1 MAFRIANSNTTLTS
15 ATGWDTVTNTPAIH
29 ASTNF
34 TFTSPLYS
42 AAYTAPNT
50 TNRATGVAVALVS
63 NGSYSGGS
71 LTFTATLQEFNG
83 SVWNDTSATS
93 TITINTS
100 TSFFFVQNSWIYFRY
115 GTPYTFTTTA
125 VGYYRIKLTR
135 STATNN
141 PSLRADSG
149 VSNFAF
155 MATDNRTGAIAS
167 TDDVFILG
175 INYADTTV
183 TLDGTISIGSGA
195 GALTVQTSGIT
206 LSAGL
211 YAGSHAIINA
221 DTAANV
227 TITCKGHFIMAWLS
241 TINVGSSGTPYPSN
255 KKFSFIFNPTTH
267 GDFGFRTFNST
278 VNLYGALKSS
288 TTLWKTTFSS
298 GTGTA
303 ADPLI
308 VSDSVDW
315 SVNDEIAILASSDN
329 ATNYNEVEW
338 RFIKTKNSATS
349 YVLSNTVGGA
359 EAALTYTHTNA
370 YVVNTERNIVFST
383 NDITKA
389 GYYGYTN
396 SPNAF
401 VSFPSYGDINVW
413 WTRFENTGYTST
425 ADPGMGV
432 SFIGFTTF
440 TFNYCVCYRPLFC
453 GFWGSNNTY
462 PVTVEGYIACKQ
474 PSVGVYLMYTQAMA
488 NKTFNDAFLFD
499 GNTGGSALIPY
510 GSANTFNRFVFNACR
525 KSTASTGSAVYTPAA
540 INLQLSINNVFND
553 FEINCCGIAFAFHV
567 SSSGNVFNNFNVG
580 TKGKNYY
587 DFTVSAVC
595 FQLNRFVNCTFNSNN
610 FWAGNNYDTLID
622 GSEIVFGNF
631 NTTALNNFWYSPNG
645 IASCTGSGLSDTLVR
660 TPGSNNV
667 RLAPR
672 NTSPGLTWSFLIP
685 ANVNQV
691 CAFSGYFLKNVA
703 MGTDVCTVSLFLPG
717 TSLLGTP
724 DATTTLSNNVS
735 NAWTGSAVQAVSLA
749 AYYTGTVDTFATVVI
764 NAKSATAGAYLYCA
778 DFYNSGD
785 GSTLYDKLAGLTIWY
800 QGKPS
805 PIITQL
811 SLGGI
816 APAVWGVATS
826 ALSTPGTTGKK
837 LKDGLTLPQ
846 FMALK

>member
-1 MAFRIANSNTTLTS
+1 MSYRIANSDTTLS
-15 ATGWDTVTNTPAIH
+15 SVTGWDTVTNTPTIH
-29 ASTNF
+29 ASTNI
-34 TFTSPLYS
+34 TFTPPIYS
-42 AAYTAPNT
+42 AAYTAPNI
-50 TNRATGVAVALVS
+50 TNKATGAAILLIS
-63 NGSYSGGS
+63 NGMYSGGS
-71 LTFTATLQEFNG
+71 VTFTATLQEYNG
-83 SVWNDTSATS
+83 ATWNDTAATA
-93 TITINTS
+93 TLTINTS
-100 TSFFFVQNSWIYFRY
+100 TTFFFVQNSWIYFRY
-115 GTPYTFTTTA
+115 GTPYTFTTTTA
-125 VGYYRIKLTR
+125 GYYRVKLTR
-135 STATNN
+135 STITNA
-141 PSLRADSG
+141 PTLRADSG
-149 VSNFAF
+149 AANFAF
-155 MATDNRTGAIAS
+155 MATDDRAGALGS
-167 TDDVFILG
+167 TDDAFVLG
-175 INYADTTV
+175 INYTGTTV
-183 TLDGTISIGSGA
+183 TLDGTVSIGSGG
-195 GALTVQTSGIT
+195 GALTIQTSSAT
-206 LSAGL
+206 LNAGL
-211 YAGSHAIINA
+211 YVGSNGTVTA

-308 VSDSVDW
+308 VAGSVDW
-315 SVNDEIAILASSDN
+315 LVNDEIAVLASSDN

-401 VSFPSYGDINVW
+401 VSFPSYGAINVW

-425 ADPGMGV
+425 SDPGMGV

-440 TFNYCVCYRPLFC
+440 NFNYCVCYRPLFC
-453 GFWGSNNTY
+453 GFWGSNN
-462 PVTVEGYIACKQ
+462 VTAGTIEGYIGCKA
-474 PSVGVYLMYTQAMA
+474 SSGASYIMYCQAMA

-499 GNTGGSALIPY
+499 GNSGGGGYAFVPY
-510 GSANTFNRFVFNACR
+510 GSVNTFNRFVINACR
-525 KSTASTGSAVYTPAA
+525 KSTAATGSTA
-540 INLQLSINNVFND
+540 IYLQLSTNNTFND
-553 FEINCCGIAFAFHV
+553 FEINCCGIAIGFPV
-567 SSSGNVFNNFNVG
+567 TSSGNVFNNCNVG

-587 DFTVSAVC
+587 DFTVNAVC
-595 FQLNRFVNCTFNSNN
+595 LQLNRFTNCTFNSNT
-610 FWAGNNYDTLID
+610 FWAGNNYTTLID
-622 GSEIVFGNF
+622 GSEIIFENF
-631 NTTALNNFWYSPNG
+631 NTTTLNNFWYSPNG
-645 IASCTGSGLSDTLVR
+645 IASCTGSGLTDTLVR

-667 RLAPR
+667 RLAPE
-672 NTSPGLTWSFLIP
+672 NISSGLTWSFLIP

-717 TSLLGTP
+717 NPITGTP
-724 DATTTLSNNVS
+724 DATATLSNNVS

-749 AYYTGTVDTFATVVI
+749 AYYTGTVDAFATVVI
-764 NAKSATAGAYLYCA
+764 NAKSSTAGAYLYCA

-785 GSTLYDKLAGLTIWY
+785 SSTLYDKLAGLTIWY

-811 SLGGI
+811 NLGGI
-816 APAVWGVATS
+816 APAVWAVATS
-826 ALSTPGTTGKK
+826 GLTSAGTTGKK
-837 LKDGLTLPQ
+837 LKDSLTTGKFL
-846 FMALK
+846 ALK